1 MTKRITA
8 CEDSSHRQLGVS
20 NPYIPAEMLPDKEV
34 SLSEVTEAIQQL
46 QHSSVQP
53 KTLEPSSTKLL
64 AIEEKS
70 VTESAD
76 EPQEN
81 GGDQKENTSDRQAR
95 LKAQIER
102 MRQRLKS
109 GTPALVTVAKNW
121 IKSHSDIVALV
132 DGDIVDLMPPDP

>member
-1 MTKRITA
+1 
-8 CEDSSHRQLGVS
+8 
-20 NPYIPAEMLPDKEV
+20 LP
-34 SLSEVTEAIQQL
+34 T
-46 QHSSVQP
+46 

-76 EPQEN
+76 KPQEN
-81 GGDQKENTSDRQAR
+81 AGDQKENTSDRQAR

-102 MRQRLKS
+102 MRRHLKS

>member
-1 MTKRITA
+1 M
-8 CEDSSHRQLGVS
+8 
-20 NPYIPAEMLPDKEV
+20 PDKEV
-34 SLSEVTEAIQQL
+34 SLSEVTEAMQQL

-53 KTLEPSSTKLL
+53 KTLESSSTKLL
-64 AIEEKS
+64 ATEEKL

-81 GGDQKENTSDRQAR
+81 AGDQKEDTSDRQTR

-102 MRQRLKS
+102 MRGYLKS
-109 GTPALVTVAKNW
+109 GTSALITVAKNW

-132 DGDIVDLMPPDP
+132 DSDIVELMLPDP